1 MINYEEKT
9 DSQLVELANNGDI
22 YAMEYLILMYKNFVR
37 AKTRSYFLIGADRD
51 DIIQEGMLGLFK
63 AIRDFNPEKN
73 ASFKSFAE
81 LCITRQIITAV
92 KTATRLKHTPLNTY
106 VSLNK
111 NIYDDDTEKTLMEI
125 LNNRMELDPEEIII
139 NDEKLKDTERKI
151 KGNLSKFENKV
162 LDLYISGNDYREIAE
177 MLDKQPKS
185 IDNALQRIKKKITEM
200 IGKKTDV

>member
-81 LCITRQIITAV
+81 LCITRQMITAV